1 MSELLSKGVAMVSGE
16 DVSESSIIGC
26 DGDEF
31 EPNAMT
37 LCSAD
42 EGVEALVVGRGEYDV
57 DGEGALD
64 ILSSRIARFGF
75 AEESYGFVR
84 FFELPIDAW
93 LSFLRLEGARAS
105 GLGEDS
111 LVIPPTWG
119 HSE

>member
-1 MSELLSKGVAMVSGE
+1 MSELVSKGVAIVSGD

-26 DGDEF
+26 GGDEF
-31 EPNAMT
+31 EPKVMT
-37 LCSAD
+37 LCRAD

-64 ILSSRIARFGF
+64 ILSSLIARFGF

-84 FFELPIDAW
+84 FFELPIDGRV
-93 LSFLRLEGARAS
+93 SFLRLEGARAS

-111 LVIPPTWG
+111 FVIPPT
-119 HSE
+119 